1 VAATGEAVHP
11 TSPLRDKACVV
22 TGGTRGIGAAIAEG
36 LVDAG
41 ARVCVLARDRAAVAR
56 TAARLGDG
64 RRERTMG
71 IAVDVADAPAVAD
84 AFAAVAEAWGRV
96 DGLVN
101 NAGINKVGNS
111 LEYDLADFAH
121 ILDVNVTGLFAC
133 SQAAGRVMAARG
145 GGSIV
150 NIASMTSFV
159 GQPERAAYIA
169 SKTAVLG
176 LTRALAV
183 EWGPIGIRV
192 NAVAPGYIKT
202 DLTDDLINRG
212 VLQLD
217 VITERT
223 PLRRFGQPSDV
234 VGAVLFLLSDQAG
247 FATGQAFTVDGGWTA
262 NGYFR

>member
-1 VAATGEAVHP
+1 MSLLSAPAVAQAA
-11 TSPLRDKACVV
+11 SFRDRVYVV
-22 TGGTRGIGAAIAEG
+22 TGGTRGIGAAIARG

-41 ARVCVLARDRAAVAR
+41 ARVCVLARNVDGLAAMGERILGISVDVADTAAVAR
-56 TAARLGDG
+56 AFTRV
-64 RRERTMG
+64 
-71 IAVDVADAPAVAD
+71 VDS
-84 AFAAVAEAWGRV
+84 WGRL

-101 NAGINKVGNS
+101 NAGINKVGRS
-111 LEYDLADFAH
+111 LDVDPTDFAR

-133 SQAAGRVMAARG
+133 SQAAARTMAARG
-145 GGSIV
+145 GGAIV

-169 SKTAVLG
+169 SKSAVLG

-202 DLTDDLINRG
+202 DLTDDLVSRG
-212 VLQLD
+212 VLQVD
-217 VITERT
+217 VIEGRT
-223 PLRRFGQPSDV
+223 PLRRFGTPSDV

-247 FATGQAFTVDGGWTA
+247 FATGQALTVDGGWTA